1 MFYWEAM
8 KSLQCDAIIFDL
20 DGVLVDS
27 TPCIE
32 RQMRS
37 WAARHKLDDPAVLK
51 LAHGRRTVETIR
63 LVAPHLDAEVEA
75 AAIEAAEAAD
85 TDSVLAMPGA
95 RTLLA
100 TLPAAAWAIA
110 TSNSRRTAIMRLQHT
125 ALPIPRVLITAEA
138 VQQGKPHPEAYL
150 SAAVQLGVE
159 PRRCVVVEDAPA
171 GIRAGR
177 AAGMVV
183 LALLGTHA
191 AHQLRQAHAV
201 IEQLAHLHVEALPT
215 PAEARLHVHLKA
227 RV

>member
-8 KSLQCDAIIFDL
+8 KSLQCDALIFDL

-37 WAARHKLDDPAVLK
+37 WAASHKLDAPTVLK
-51 LAHGRRTVETIR
+51 LAHGRRTIETIR

-75 AAIEAAEAAD
+75 AALEAAEAAD

-95 RTLLA
+95 RALLA
-100 TLPAAAWAIA
+100 ILPAAAWAIA

-125 ALPIPRVLITAEA
+125 SLPIPRVLITAEA

-150 SAAVQLGVE
+150 SAAAQLGVE
-159 PRRCVVVEDAPA
+159 PRHCVVVEDAPA
-171 GIRAGR
+171 GISAGR

-191 AHQLRQAHAV
+191 AQQLRQAHMV
-201 IEQLAHLHVEALPT
+201 IEQLAHLHVKALPAQ
-215 PAEARLHVHLKA
+215 AEARLRVHLKA
-227 RV
+227 RA

>member
-1 MFYWEAM
+1 MTPIR
-8 KSLQCDAIIFDL
+8 CDALIFDL

-37 WAARHKLDDPAVLK
+37 WAARHGLDAAAVLS
-51 LAHGRRTVETIR
+51 LAHGRRTAETIR
-63 LVAPHLDAEVEA
+63 LAVPHLDAEVEA

-85 TDSVLAMPGA
+85 TEGVVAMPGA
-95 RTLLA
+95 RALLA
-100 TLPAAAWAIA
+100 ALPATAWAIA
-110 TSNSRRTAIMRLQHT
+110 TSNSRRTAILRLQHT
-125 ALPIPRVLITAEA
+125 GLSIPRVLISAES

-150 SAAVQLGVE
+150 SAAAQLGVD

-171 GIRAGR
+171 GISAGR

-191 AHQLRQAHAV
+191 AHQLRRAHAV
-201 IEQLAHLHVEALPT
+201 IAQLAHLHVEALPT
-215 PAEARLHVHLKA
+215 QAEARLHVHLKA